1 MQALLQTAVAEQD
14 KHMFLSYITSSRRLV
29 WHFHGVIGEP
39 GTYLPA
45 PQFSAGGFHPYLC
58 LLVQNNCYS
67 HNHLCSRLG
76 SENREGKRSVCLLSL
91 KKTFWESNA
100 TLLLAFHVIDQD
112 LVL

>member
-45 PQFSAGGFHPYLC
+45 PQFSVVASIPTFASLSKIT
-58 LLVQNNCYS
+58 VIAITI
-67 HNHLCSRLG
+67 
-76 SENREGKRSVCLLSL
+76 SVPG
-91 KKTFWESNA
+91 
-100 TLLLAFHVIDQD
+100 
-112 LVL
+112 